1 MRSVPGP
8 LDLIRDRVSGFLT
21 NLEAGPPWPEKL
33 VPLLRNRARATLHG
47 CCGNPGE
54 PGC

>member
-1 MRSVPGP
+1 MPNP
-8 LDLIRDRVSGFLT
+8 LKVLRDRTSGFLT
-21 NLEAGPPWPEKL
+21 NLEAGPPWPQKA

-47 CCGNPGE
+47 CCGNHGQ